1 MCASNLWRWSFC
13 ASLVAVLLLAL
24 APLASACTFTWA
36 AVTTYADGTPVS
48 GVIIYR
54 MYYRPVATT
63 PGEPIYAGTAPTA
76 TLLCP
81 AGEYY
86 VTASTLQ
93 GGESVASSI
102 VLLPPSSGPV
112 NLQGTPP
119 SP

>member
-1 MCASNLWRWSFC
+1 MRRIILL
-13 ASLVAVLLLAL
+13 ASLLVLLAL
-24 APLASACTFTWA
+24 APVASACTFTWS
-36 AVTTYADGTPVS
+36 AVTTYADGTPAS

-54 MYYRPVATT
+54 MYYRPGGTA
-63 PGEPIYAGTAPTA
+63 PPEPIYAGTAPTA

-93 GGESVASSI
+93 GGESAGSAPV
-102 VLLPPSSGPV
+102 VLRPSSGPV
-112 NLQGTPP
+112 NLQSTPP

>member
-1 MCASNLWRWSFC
+1 MRRITLLAL
-13 ASLVAVLLLAL
+13 LVLLAL

-76 TLLCP
+76 TFLCP

-86 VTASTLQ
+86 VTASTLV
-93 GGESVASSI
+93 GGESIASAI
-102 VLLPPSSGPV
+102 VVLRPSSGPV
-112 NLQGTPP
+112 NLQSTPP